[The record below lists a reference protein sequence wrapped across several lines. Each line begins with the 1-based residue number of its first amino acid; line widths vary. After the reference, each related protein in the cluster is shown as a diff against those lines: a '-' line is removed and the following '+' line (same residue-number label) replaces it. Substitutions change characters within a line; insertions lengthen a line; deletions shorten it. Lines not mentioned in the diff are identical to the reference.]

1 MINDSGTCVK
11 GIIDVCCD
19 NSIIRIKPTT
29 SNNPRIETL
38 LQAISYAS
46 LARRA
51 NIQIDYFSI
60 YNPINGTIY
69 TWDIKEWNCEND
81 VIFFLTDRYY

>member
-1 MINDSGTCVK
+1 MFLASSSSTTWL
-11 GIIDVCCD
+11 
-19 NSIIRIKPTT
+19 PTT